1 MKKTLWKIIS
11 QLNKFGRKT
20 TKLDLKYLAKSG
32 GWRIS
37 ENLIGILAS
46 FLISIAFAN
55 LLSIKDFGIYKYL
68 LSLAS
73 ISTFLTLSG
82 LGVAVIQSVS
92 KGYDRS
98 LLIAIKMRLRW
109 NFIYTLGLLSFAGY
123 YFFKGNF
130 LFASSLSILGI
141 ITPLTSTYHLYNS
154 FLIGKKEFKQSAIYS
169 FIKNILRLVVT
180 IGVLLITDSILA
192 LIITFALVSAIP
204 NIYFYFKIKDK
215 FKIIDNKITKKE
227 GASLINFGLHR
238 SFLDALSTA
247 VNYIDS
253 IILFQL
259 AGPIQL
265 AFYTFSKNIPQVGNG
280 LIKNTLSIYLP
291 KIANKKLEEIRKVF
305 FLRIIQGLVI
315 GSFVAILLILIT
327 PYIFKF
333 IYPQYIDSIFYAQ
346 LLSLTAIFIIPRA
359 YVGYI
364 LNGHR
369 MIKSI
374 YYSSV
379 TTNITRL
386 ILLST
391 LGYLFGIIGII
402 AAVIIGD
409 LFGTII
415 AIVVLQKDMPR

>member
-1 MKKTLWKIIS
+1 M
-11 QLNKFGRKT
+11 
-20 TKLDLKYLAKSG
+20 
-32 GWRIS
+32 
-37 ENLIGILAS
+37 
-46 FLISIAFAN
+46 
-55 LLSIKDFGIYKYL
+55 
-68 LSLAS
+68 
-73 ISTFLTLSG
+73 
-82 LGVAVIQSVS
+82 
-92 KGYDRS
+92 
-98 LLIAIKMRLRW
+98 
-109 NFIYTLGLLSFAGY
+109 
-123 YFFKGNF
+123 
-130 LFASSLSILGI
+130 
-141 ITPLTSTYHLYNS
+141 
-154 FLIGKKEFKQSAIYS
+154 
-169 FIKNILRLVVT
+169 
-180 IGVLLITDSILA
+180 
-192 LIITFALVSAIP
+192 
-204 NIYFYFKIKDK
+204 
-215 FKIIDNKITKKE
+215 
-227 GASLINFGLHR
+227 
-238 SFLDALSTA
+238 
-247 VNYIDS
+247 
-253 IILFQL
+253 
-259 AGPIQL
+259 
-265 AFYTFSKNIPQVGNG
+265 
-280 LIKNTLSIYLP
+280 
-291 KIANKKLEEIRKVF
+291 F